1 MFQGNLQ
8 GNKMKQEKKNTGCLI
23 KTILAMYIVTGL
35 LLVVL
40 AFIVSKAEKEEMV
53 ARIGVVA
60 VYVISCMLGGFI
72 IGKCK
77 GKKKFVWGI
86 LVGAIYAAILI
97 GIGVV
102 IGMGTLPNLITGITA
117 MAICV
122 ASGMLGGMIS

>member
-1 MFQGNLQ
+1 
-8 GNKMKQEKKNTGCLI
+8 MKQKKKNTGSLI

-40 AFIVSKAEKEEMV
+40 AFVVSKADKEEMV

-60 VYVISCMLGGFI
+60 VYVISCMLGGYI

-77 GKKKFVWGI
+77 GKRKFIWGM

-97 GIGVV
+97 GIGII
-102 IGMGTLPNLITGITA
+102 IGMGSLPNLITGATA
-117 MAICV
+117 AAICI